1 MSGPEVGEQL
11 LSNISVKKG
20 QVVSK
25 GVQSMEM
32 IVNPL
37 LFLEGW
43 YQEMMLHSVFG
54 C

>member
-1 MSGPEVGEQL
+1 MDQRLGEQL
-11 LSNISVKKG
+11 LSNISVEKG

-25 GVQSMEM
+25 GIQNMEM
-32 IVNPL
+32 IVDPL

-43 YQEMMLHSVFG
+43 YQEMILHSVFG